1 MIKPACG
8 AGVNL
13 GDLTGGQSSELSAG
27 NKGPGV
33 GSSKS
38 CIGLASG
45 VSIRD
50 QGLGHGW
57 TARWCEQPG
66 WSWGGEEKEAAG
78 CRQEAP
84 P

>member
-8 AGVNL
+8 AGINL

-78 CRQEAP
+78 CRQEAAP
-84 P
+84 